1 MSFDI
6 LLDLSLAKQERGGE
20 RNVSHDFTVKFYPPI
35 DLPTELQPENYK
47 AALNRLITMAYSWN
61 NIDSRYDNNKIRWK
75 KKTEK
80 AWKTLTFPNGM
91 YDYKRI
97 NDYIQQQTGKVDATI
112 KNGGYIFTIY
122 FNMAIYRVFILIH
135 DDYELDLSQGNFGE
149 LLGYDKRILSGGN
162 IGSKVPN
169 ITKSVDWVDLH
180 CDLISRRTNNV
191 PSDVLYSFSTSDLHV
206 SYPFRKEPRRLEWQ
220 PVNKSNIEEI
230 RVWVTDGRN
239 NVLDLNGTDIAISLM
254 IEKE

>member
-6 LLDLSLAKQERGGE
+6 LLDSSLAKLERGGE
-20 RNVSHDFTVKFYPPI
+20 RNVSHDFTVNFHPPI
-35 DLPTELQPENYK
+35 ELGKGNYK
-47 AALNRLITMAYSWN
+47 AALNRLITMSYSWN

-75 KKTEK
+75 KKTEQ

-97 NDYIQQQTGKVDATI
+97 NTFVQQHTGRVDPAN
-112 KNGGYIFTIY
+112 KDSDYIFTLY
-122 FNMAIYRVFILIH
+122 FDMSIYRVVTLIH
-135 DDYELDLSQGNFGE
+135 NDYELDLSQGNFGE
-149 LLGYDKRILSGGN
+149 LLGYGKSTLSGDVVGR
-162 IGSKVPN
+162 KVPN
-169 ITKSVDWVDLH
+169 ITRGVDWVYLH

-191 PSDVLYSFSTSDLHV
+191 PSDVLYSFSTSDLQV

-220 PVNKSNIEEI
+220 PVNKSNINAI

-239 NVLDLNGTDIAISLM
+239 NILDLNGTDIAISLM
-254 IEKE
+254 IEKD